1 MERDFN
7 SPSDQPIAKGC
18 VPIWRVGTQAQSIA
32 TGGNLSLIVL
42 FV

>member
-7 SPSDQPIAKGC
+7 SPSDQPIAEGG